1 MILLAL
7 AAFFSEPAPLDMP
20 RAEAYLVKENG
31 SCRLEDRYVKIDLWT
46 SRAVIGRWIDDD
58 GRVFTVS
65 RLEEAP
71 PPVERF
77 AAETR
82 SDYTASSVKIEK
94 DDLKT
99 LRQAVECL
107 SPVAPAEKPFSPRQG
122 IRGYK
127 DIDYWQGTN
136 AQAVVCTFLPENGR
150 WWYMASWEL
159 VDGDDISSAIG
170 IFENKFL
177 AADPGSCPD
186 AVRAM
191 EWKRRGFGDKTRSRR
206 PRRAAPEPERELL
219 RRDARHSVAAYADW
233 RVTDSAEFVVLDA
246 LGGREDFISV
256 MTNDLAKMRSEYRKA
271 LPSPIDGT
279 NVLALARIY
288 ASRDDYLD
296 AAGEDMGWTAAYW
309 SPLRREVVA
318 YLPLGNEESL
328 LRTLRHEFFHQY
340 LSYAASMISASPWLN
355 EGYAQYF
362 EDTEDMS
369 WGKGITLTPEFV
381 ENAARMLPSL
391 FTMGY
396 EEFYSGDDSQR
407 MLKYRLAWSVA
418 WFIEH
423 GACDV
428 RFDPFK
434 NLKTDYI
441 RALIESRDM
450 HKATQAAF
458 GSDERRK
465 LFIQEWVK
473 YWKNPYIQ

>member
-1 MILLAL
+1 
-7 AAFFSEPAPLDMP
+7 
-20 RAEAYLVKENG
+20 
-31 SCRLEDRYVKIDLWT
+31 
-46 SRAVIGRWIDDD
+46 
-58 GRVFTVS
+58 
-65 RLEEAP
+65 
-71 PPVERF
+71 
-77 AAETR
+77 
-82 SDYTASSVKIEK
+82 
-94 DDLKT
+94 
-99 LRQAVECL
+99 
-107 SPVAPAEKPFSPRQG
+107 
-122 IRGYK
+122 
-127 DIDYWQGTN
+127 
-136 AQAVVCTFLPENGR
+136 
-150 WWYMASWEL
+150 
-159 VDGDDISSAIG
+159 
-170 IFENKFL
+170 
-177 AADPGSCPD
+177 
-186 AVRAM
+186 
-191 EWKRRGFGDKTRSRR
+191 
-206 PRRAAPEPERELL
+206 
-219 RRDARHSVAAYADW
+219 
-233 RVTDSAEFVVLDA
+233 
-246 LGGREDFISV
+246 
-256 MTNDLAKMRSEYRKA
+256 
-271 LPSPIDGT
+271 
-279 NVLALARIY
+279 
-288 ASRDDYLD
+288 
-296 AAGEDMGWTAAYW
+296 MGWTAAYW

-318 YLPLGNEESL
+318 YLPLGSEESL

-418 WFIEH
+418 RFIEH

-441 RALIESRDM
+441 CALIESRDM